1 MYNKVYEKKEF
12 IIFQVKNGYIAYN
25 TKKSF
30 KDGHTHLR
38 CFESAKT
45 AIDLVIRRK
54 VPRSTDLYYLTSL
67 IRLSGDHVYISKIK
81 ELIKYRQ
88 EKINRQNYEKSKTRR
103 KNGKSVCRPCPTRN
117 PIPGKNLRARPH
129 GDSRIGH
136 YRKTTLRPMPEVA
149 LFWNV

>member
-67 IRLSGDHVYISKIK
+67 IRLSEDLAYITKINDLIKYKEEKSKIK
-81 ELIKYRQ
+81 NY
-88 EKINRQNYEKSKTRR
+88 QN
-103 KNGKSVCRPCPTRN
+103 NISVLK
-117 PIPGKNLRARPH
+117 G
-129 GDSRIGH
+129 S
-136 YRKTTLRPMPEVA
+136 
-149 LFWNV
+149 F

>member
-25 TKKSF
+25 TKKVF

-54 VPRSTDLYYLTSL
+54 VPRTTDSYYLTSL
-67 IRLSGDHVYISKIK
+67 IRLSEDTGYISKIN
-81 ELIKYRQ
+81 ELIKYR
-88 EKINRQNYEKSKTRR
+88 KEKSNVSNYH
-103 KNGKSVCRPCPTRN
+103 KNTVKILKRS
-117 PIPGKNLRARPH
+117 I
-129 GDSRIGH
+129 
-136 YRKTTLRPMPEVA
+136 
-149 LFWNV
+149 

>member
-45 AIDLVIRRK
+45 AIDLVIRKK
-54 VPRSTDLYYLTSL
+54 VPRSTDSYYLTSL
-67 IRLSGDHVYISKIK
+67 IRLSEDTDYITKIN
-81 ELIKYRQ
+81 ELMKYREEQ
-88 EKINRQNYEKSKTRR
+88 PKIENYCKGTIKILKR
-103 KNGKSVCRPCPTRN
+103 SV
-117 PIPGKNLRARPH
+117 
-129 GDSRIGH
+129 
-136 YRKTTLRPMPEVA
+136 
-149 LFWNV
+149 

>member
-88 EKINRQNYEKSKTRR
+88 EQINRQNYQTNKVKVLKRS
-103 KNGKSVCRPCPTRN
+103 
-117 PIPGKNLRARPH
+117 I
-129 GDSRIGH
+129 
-136 YRKTTLRPMPEVA
+136 
-149 LFWNV
+149 

>member
-1 MYNKVYEKKEF
+1 MYNKIYERKEF

-30 KDGHTHLR
+30 KDGHTHMR

-67 IRLSGDHVYISKIK
+67 IRLSGDLSYITKIK
-81 ELIKYRQ
+81 ELMKNKE
-88 EKINRQNYEKSKTRR
+88 EKINQKIIIK
-103 KNGKSVCRPCPTRN
+103 
-117 PIPGKNLRARPH
+117 I
-129 GDSRIGH
+129 
-136 YRKTTLRPMPEVA
+136 
-149 LFWNV
+149 